1 MSRILDGLAARAI
14 AIFIAGLVVLQLT
27 IALAAIWPERGSA
40 AFRLPAP
47 KSVAAMARVL
57 ELAPPA
63 LQPAIL
69 ESLNNSGTV
78 VRLAPDFWGDD
89 GRAESVDDAPALKR
103 FLRRR
108 YESELDGRSLRFE
121 IDTGGA
127 LLPFSTS
134 RPDDADGPIRLIVRL
149 NNGQALSVERTPLLL
164 RRLGDR
170 FLVIAAAAAVV
181 LLVILVFFMRQIT
194 RPVYRLA
201 ERVRLLAADLCA
213 PDLPMQG
220 PRELQELAAA
230 CNEMK
235 RQIRE
240 LLDDR
245 TRILAAIAHDV
256 RTYLTRLRLRTDFI
270 DDFDQRKRAVG
281 DLDEMSR
288 LLEDTLTFA
297 REARVSGD
305 GGRERVDVLAELT
318 EFVVVRQEVGDPV
331 RLESASD
338 DLPDVRCSPLAL
350 RRMLA
355 NLTDNAIRYGDAA
368 HLRAWRDDG
377 YVFIAVEDD
386 GPGVPIEATERL
398 TAPFERLEPSRARQT
413 GGAGLG
419 LAIVKALAE
428 SQGGSLHLENRREGG
443 LHARVT
449 LCVAAEKAPGDSG
462 VK

>member
-1 MSRILDGLAARAI
+1 MSRILDGLAARAV
-14 AIFIAGLVVLQLT
+14 AIFLAGLIALQLA
-27 IALAAIWPERGSA
+27 IALAAVWPERGPA

-69 ESLNNSGTV
+69 EALNNNGTV
-78 VRLAPDFWGDD
+78 VKLAPDISDD
-89 GRAESVDDAPALKR
+89 NGRADSPDDAPALER

-108 YESELDGRSLRFE
+108 YEPELDGRSLRFE
-121 IDTGGA
+121 IETGGA
-127 LLPFSTS
+127 LLQSLTS
-134 RPDDADGPIRLIVRL
+134 RPIGAEGPIRLIVRL
-149 NNGQALSVERTPLLL
+149 NNGQALSVERAPLLL
-164 RRLGDR
+164 RRLGNR
-170 FLVIAAAAAVV
+170 FMAIAAAAAVV
-181 LLVILVFFMRQIT
+181 LLLILVFLMRQIT
-194 RPVYRLA
+194 RPVRRLA
-201 ERVRLLAADLCA
+201 EGVRLLVADLRA
-213 PDLPMQG
+213 PDLPMCG

-270 DDFDQRKRAVG
+270 DDFDQRKRAVS
-281 DLDEMSR
+281 DLDEMGR

-297 REARVSGD
+297 REARVTAD
-305 GGRERVDVLAELT
+305 GGAERVDVSAELAE
-318 EFVVVRQEVGDPV
+318 FVSVRQEVGDPV

-338 DLPDVRCSPLAL
+338 DLPYVRCSPLAL
-350 RRMLA
+350 RRILT

-368 HLRAWRDDG
+368 HLRVWREDG
-377 YVFIAVEDD
+377 YVLIAVEDD
-386 GPGVPIEATERL
+386 GPGVPVEAAERL
-398 TAPFERLEPSRARQT
+398 TAPFERLEPSRARET

-428 SQGGSLHLENRREGG
+428 SQGGALHLENRREGG

-449 LCVAAEKAPGDSG
+449 LRVAAGKTSG
-462 VK
+462 GVM